1 MSSLRIDGDKSAK
14 VWAKRFQ
21 KLIDAAIEDGAE
33 VHVHDETLS
42 LAIKKDGTAITTFE
56 GRDVSD
62 EF

>member
-1 MSSLRIDGDKSAK
+1 MTSLRIDGDKSAK

-21 KLIDAAIEDGAE
+21 KLIDAAVEDGVDVYLHA
-33 VHVHDETLS
+33 DTLS
-42 LAIKKDGTAITTFE
+42 LAIKKGGATITTL